1 MNPLQEKRK
10 ALGQQRACF
19 GGDSSSSSSQT
30 TNNVYTDNRQVNN
43 TSVDNHSTNLFSNWG
58 QVSEGGTFAPT
69 VTVDRSFNTNSFNT
83 TNNSTSVV
91 TTDHGAVQGALAS
104 NNANVGLIM
113 ALAEKLTAGTNDI
126 LKKNTT
132 LAQELT
138 GSTQQAYSNAA
149 ASASGMNT
157 FLFVAVGVVALAW
170 IVTRKN

>member
-30 TNNVYTDNRQVNN
+30 TNNTYTDNR
-43 TSVDNHSTNLFSNWG
+43 SVSNSSTDNHSTNLFSNWG
-58 QVSEGGTFAPT
+58 MDSGGGTFAPS
-69 VTVDRSFNTNSFNT
+69 VSVDRSFNTNSFNT

-91 TTDHGAVQGALAS
+91 QTDHGAVSGALAS
-104 NNANVGLIM
+104 NNANVGLVM
-113 ALAEKLTAGTNDI
+113 ALADKLTAGTNEV
-126 LKKNTT
+126 LKKNTS

-138 GSTQQAYSNAA
+138 GSTQQAYSDAA

-170 IVTRKN
+170 IVTRKT